1 MPVFKQDR
9 KIITEK
15 VMVFIYDKH
24 WSMQQGT
31 NGDFCGASGGTFWAA
46 SGSLETDDAGVLCL
60 VSLYGI

>member
-1 MPVFKQDR
+1 M
-9 KIITEK
+9 ITEK
-15 VMVFIYDKH
+15 VVVFIYDKR

-46 SGSLETDDAGVLCL
+46 SGSLETGDAGVLCL